1 MRQRSETLRANCTPD
16 SRPMRAF
23 RLLGRF
29 QFLHPLLYP
38 LILTLLSVS
47 LTTPL
52 RADTISGTVKD
63 PSGAVVAG
71 ARIEISGGSLP
82 QPLVLSSDG
91 SGEVVA
97 PNFNARKNSVRAGQV
112 G

>member
-1 MRQRSETLRANCTPD
+1 MRQRRETLRASCNPD

-38 LILTLLSVS
+38 LILTLLSAP

-71 ARIEISGGSLP
+71 ARIEISRSEEHTSEL
-82 QPLVLSSDG
+82 QSHSDL
-91 SGEVVA
+91 EC
-97 PNFNARKNSVRAGQV
+97 RLLLEKKNKYQ
-112 G
+112 

>member
-1 MRQRSETLRANCTPD
+1 MRQRSETLRASCTPD

-38 LILTLLSVS
+38 LILTLLSAP

-71 ARIEISGGSLP
+71 ARIEISGGALRSRWCLLPMDPGSSL
-82 QPLVLSSDG
+82 L
-91 SGEVVA
+91 
-97 PNFNARKNSVRAGQV
+97 RI
-112 G
+112 

>member
-1 MRQRSETLRANCTPD
+1 MRQRSETLRASCTPD

-38 LILTLLSVS
+38 LILTLLSAP

-63 PSGAVVAG
+63 PSEADVAR
-71 ARIEISGGSLP
+71 ARIEISGSALP
-82 QPLVLSSDG
+82 ATLVLSSDDTDT
-91 SGEVVA
+91 VVA
-97 PNFNARKNSVRAGQV
+97 ANLSTRKYSVRVANDG
-112 G
+112 